1 MKTTAQP
8 GQAAPQSEAAISKLS
23 TIGEVSRTYG
33 VTHRALRLYEQRGL
47 LKPIRIRNAR
57 LYDSIQTD
65 RLQLIL
71 KCKQYGF
78 TIIEIAEIL
87 ETNAT
92 SKAPGDEV
100 AMNQEMISSQ
110 IAHLEKQRSE
120 IDSAINELRANCRR
134 RFGPGCC

>member
-1 MKTTAQP
+1 MNAAAQP
-8 GQAAPQSEAAISKLS
+8 EQAAPQLEAASSKLL
-23 TIGEVSRTYG
+23 TIGEVSRIYG

-71 KCKQYGF
+71 KCKQFGF

-87 ETNAT
+87 ASNAT
-92 SKAPGDEV
+92 GDDV
-100 AMNQEMISSQ
+100 AMNQEMMSSQ
-110 IAHLEKQRSE
+110 ITHLEKQRSE
-120 IDSAINELRANCRR
+120 IDRAIKELRANCRR